1 MGHRGRH
8 LSDRHNSEP
17 PSSAWSPFRHK
28 VYRLLWIATVV
39 ANVGWWMSSA
49 AASWLMTSLNP
60 HPLMVSLVQVAASL
74 PMFLFA
80 LPAGALADIIDKRRF
95 ILILEVTLT
104 AAAAV
109 FAALLSADLVGPVI
123 LLAFVFLVTTCF
135 ALEAPAW
142 QSIVPQLLPRKELP
156 AAIAA
161 NSLGINI
168 SRAIGPALS
177 GILIASVGIAAP
189 FWIVVFTNVGVIVV
203 FLWWRPNRE
212 RESALPAERFMS
224 AIRAGFRY
232 ATYNRFLRATLA
244 RSVGFFF
251 FASAYWALLPLVTRV
266 QLAGGPELY
275 GVLLGSIGAAAIACA
290 LILPRLKSMLGADRL
305 VIVGEIGT
313 ALALALLGIA
323 REPPLAVL
331 ACILAGASWIAVIAT
346 LNTSAQLS
354 LPDWVRGRGLALYA
368 AVFFGSM
375 TVGSMIWGEIAA
387 VLGLAPAHFIAGAGA
402 LLAIPLTVRWKLQS
416 DEPLDFS
423 PSMHWPEPVLAS
435 EVQVDAGPVLVLVEY
450 RVSPRNREAF
460 LRALT
465 AIARQ
470 RKRDGAYDWGVFEDA
485 AETGRFIETFLVESW
500 LEHMRQHERVT
511 KADQL
516 IARKVRRVIRK
527 PPIVTHLI
535 GAKR

>member
-1 MGHRGRH
+1 M
-8 LSDRHNSEP
+8 
-17 PSSAWSPFRHK
+17 
-28 VYRLLWIATVV
+28 
-39 ANVGWWMSSA
+39 
-49 AASWLMTSLNP
+49 
-60 HPLMVSLVQVAASL
+60 
-74 PMFLFA
+74 
-80 LPAGALADIIDKRRF
+80 
-95 ILILEVTLT
+95 
-104 AAAAV
+104 
-109 FAALLSADLVGPVI
+109 
-123 LLAFVFLVTTCF
+123 
-135 ALEAPAW
+135 
-142 QSIVPQLLPRKELP
+142 
-156 AAIAA
+156 
-161 NSLGINI
+161 
-168 SRAIGPALS
+168 
-177 GILIASVGIAAP
+177 
-189 FWIVVFTNVGVIVV
+189 
-203 FLWWRPNRE
+203 
-212 RESALPAERFMS
+212 
-224 AIRAGFRY
+224 
-232 ATYNRFLRATLA
+232 
-244 RSVGFFF
+244 
-251 FASAYWALLPLVTRV
+251 
-266 QLAGGPELY
+266 
-275 GVLLGSIGAAAIACA
+275 
-290 LILPRLKSMLGADRL
+290 
-305 VIVGEIGT
+305 
-313 ALALALLGIA
+313 LGIA

-435 EVQVDAGPVLVLVEY
+435 KVQVDAGPVLVLVEY